1 MVSIK
6 DTKPIKTKVMQVRMT
21 EEEFDKLSYCADKL
35 NDSKTNIVNA
45 GIDNIYQNIK
55 KIDEKIKKNT

>member
-1 MVSIK
+1 MISIK

-21 EEEFDKLSYCADKL
+21 QEEFDKLNYCADKL
-35 NDSKTNIVNA
+35 NDSKTNIVNT

>member
-1 MVSIK
+1 
-6 DTKPIKTKVMQVRMT
+6 MQVRMT
-21 EEEFDKLSYCADKL
+21 QEEFDKLSYCADKL

-55 KIDEKIKKNT
+55 KIDEKIKKNTWQCNYIMVLYN

>member
-1 MVSIK
+1 M
-6 DTKPIKTKVMQVRMT
+6 KTKVMQVRMT
-21 EEEFDKLSYCADKL
+21 REEFDKLTYCADKL

-55 KIDEKIKKNT
+55 KLDEKIKKNI

>member
-1 MVSIK
+1 M
-6 DTKPIKTKVMQVRMT
+6 KTKVMQVRMT
-21 EEEFDKLSYCADKL
+21 QEEFDKLTYCADKL

-55 KIDEKIKKNT
+55 KIDEKIKNNI

>member
-1 MVSIK
+1 MIKIK
-6 DTKPIKTKVMQVRMT
+6 DTKSIKNKVMQIRMT
-21 EEEFDKLSYCADKL
+21 EDEFDKLTYCADKL

>member
-1 MVSIK
+1 
-6 DTKPIKTKVMQVRMT
+6 MQVRMT

-55 KIDEKIKKNT
+55 KIDEKIKKNTWQCNYIMVLYN